1 VKVTTGSKADVLRA
15 PSTAV
20 HNVQGDT
27 GTVLKNG
34 VQTRVGV
41 GLRGDQYTEITS
53 GLTEG
58 DQVARSW

>member
-1 VKVTTGSKADVLRA
+1 VNSLFEDPGS
-15 PSTAV
+15 
-20 HNVQGDT
+20 
-27 GTVLKNG
+27 VLKGG
-34 VQTRVGV
+34 VQTKVGV